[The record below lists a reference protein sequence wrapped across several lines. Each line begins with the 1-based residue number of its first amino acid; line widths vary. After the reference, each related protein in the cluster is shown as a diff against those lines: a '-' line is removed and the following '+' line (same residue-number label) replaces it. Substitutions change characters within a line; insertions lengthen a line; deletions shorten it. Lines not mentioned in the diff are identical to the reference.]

1 MVRTYR
7 YFFTIE
13 GAIMKVGM
21 ALFCF
26 LLVMSLPSV
35 RAQDVAVNFDKS
47 IDFSKFKTYSWAS
60 GIQAKNPLIDQ
71 QIRSSIEGQLAA
83 KGLRLVEKGGDLSVL
98 YFVAVD
104 RDLEVSTSS
113 WDTTK
118 DWMHQTAT
126 GISVRNQM
134 WDVEVGTL
142 MVCLSDPSTS
152 NPLWRGTAKAT
163 LPKRSSNENPM
174 NALAEDAKKAD
185 KKIRKSVEKMFKQ
198 YPPVRSAG

>member
-1 MVRTYR
+1 M
-7 YFFTIE
+7 IKSIL
-13 GAIMKVGM
+13 AIS
-21 ALFCF
+21 CF
-26 LLVMSLPSV
+26 LILLSV
-35 RAQDVAVNFDKS
+35 APVCAQDVAVNFDKS

-60 GIQAKNPLIDQ
+60 GTPAKNPLIDQ

-83 KGLRLVEKGGDLSVL
+83 KGLRPVEKGGDVSVL

-104 RDLEVSTSS
+104 RDLQVSTAS

-118 DWMHQTAT
+118 DWMRQTAT

-163 LPKRSSNENPM
+163 LDKRSSNESAM
-174 NALAEDAKKAD
+174 KAIAEDAKKAD
-185 KKIRKSVEKMFKQ
+185 KKIKKAVEKMFKQ